1 MIRIDVEKSFADF
14 VRLFGG
20 EVVEDIYGS
29 SLSFSNAD
37 YIFKKQRV
45 IAELKR
51 LVDDKNKD
59 ENIQS
64 KIQAKFDL
72 WMRDGTIGPIYGRN
86 IINSRTL
93 PEKCQRE
100 LIDIYKPALRR
111 RILKA
116 NQQIR
121 ETASAFRMHDAKGL
135 VFIANDGN
143 YALEADAAIYLISRI
158 LGNGCSS
165 INSVVYFTVN
175 MIASG
180 PMTSK
185 QIFIW
190 VHANRKAII
199 EPVDSKFVMQIF
211 DSWRTYMEHLRNESI
226 EKILMDRP
234 ALDQIRYDK
243 NS

>member
-1 MIRIDVEKSFADF
+1 MPMLSAFAASP
-14 VRLFGG
+14 RL
-20 EVVEDIYGS
+20 
-29 SLSFSNAD
+29 
-37 YIFKKQRV
+37 
-45 IAELKR
+45 
-51 LVDDKNKD
+51 
-59 ENIQS
+59 
-64 KIQAKFDL
+64 
-72 WMRDGTIGPIYGRN
+72 
-86 IINSRTL
+86 
-93 PEKCQRE
+93 
-100 LIDIYKPALRR
+100 
-111 RILKA
+111 
-116 NQQIR
+116 
-121 ETASAFRMHDAKGL
+121 ASAPAGRPAGTCGVVVRATEGTEPRASGMLSQRGACGAQALHDAKGL